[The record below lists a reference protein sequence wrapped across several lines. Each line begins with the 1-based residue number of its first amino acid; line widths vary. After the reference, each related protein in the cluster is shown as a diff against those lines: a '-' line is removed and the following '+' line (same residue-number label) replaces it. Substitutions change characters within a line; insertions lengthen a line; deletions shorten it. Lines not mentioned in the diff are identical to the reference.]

1 MAVGISGSV
10 RIQRLSGV
18 ALSAAEAHGKRL
30 DRTGKFRSIIGAG
43 AAPVSSTGL
52 DLNSLYETHVEGAKI
67 HKSNTK
73 ALHML
78 LQFPTDLVG
87 GEKADAMLRHARKF
101 AESIF
106 GDAAIFADRVDR
118 DEKSLHVVDLFLAPK
133 HKKDYKLDKNG
144 KIPPSQEKVS
154 TSKDLKALAVK
165 YGKAP
170 TLRGQ
175 GQALQ
180 DAWFEYLKGL
190 GLGVERGQAKKRP
203 GDDWLSPEELEF
215 NRKAAALR
223 AIEEDLEKQKLE
235 QEQIIKDNKIAQ
247 LKIAEEK
254 TRLSA
259 LDTSLKGR
267 EDTVRAREASVKPIY
282 EKIEETSRRLNKKEI
297 ELTDREKTLASREA
311 SFLPRKRQI
320 DEDFKS
326 VETRSNNLAFEENEL
341 LLKVEEHKDAL
352 FVYNSL
358 RELKFGNNPITKIM
372 ANINHHIQT
381 SGLSVEFKNA
391 VNIFSDKLMNITK
404 VVDISKGYEFKKQPR
419 RPDKDIDLDI

>member
-223 AIEEDLEKQKLE
+223 AIEED
-235 QEQIIKDNKIAQ
+235 
-247 LKIAEEK
+247 
-254 TRLSA
+254 
-259 LDTSLKGR
+259 
-267 EDTVRAREASVKPIY
+267 
-282 EKIEETSRRLNKKEI
+282 
-297 ELTDREKTLASREA
+297 
-311 SFLPRKRQI
+311 
-320 DEDFKS
+320 FKS

-358 RELKFGNNPITKIM
+358 RELKFGNNPLTKIM